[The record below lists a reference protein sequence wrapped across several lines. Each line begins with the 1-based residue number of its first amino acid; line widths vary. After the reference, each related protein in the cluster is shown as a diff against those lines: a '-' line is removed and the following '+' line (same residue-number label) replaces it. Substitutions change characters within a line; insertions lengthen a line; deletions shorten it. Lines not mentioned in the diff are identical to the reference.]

1 MSRRDRFADGGYVAM
16 FIFFFGFNVSPCC
29 EALASHKGR
38 VPKGSLRRTERSA
51 TARCYVC
58 LFFFVDL
65 MFPHDGTA
73 GVGGGE
79 DLNFKFYD
87 VY

>member
-1 MSRRDRFADGGYVAM
+1 MPS
-16 FIFFFGFNVSPCC
+16 C
-29 EALASHKGR
+29 
-38 VPKGSLRRTERSA
+38 PKGIASPTVVIRHDVMF
-51 TARCYVC
+51 VC
-58 LFFFVDL
+58 FFVDL

-73 GVGGGE
+73 GGGGGE